1 MFSRYIIAYVFKHK
15 YAKNMQK
22 YAICKIC
29 KLKNIFLE
37 SPNGKTNF
45 CPGSA
50 ALPISCR
57 NIHLHKD
64 PLCNDQLLNEI
75 FFAMWRS
82 EKS

>member
-1 MFSRYIIAYVFKHK
+1 
-15 YAKNMQK
+15 MQK

-45 CPGSA
+45 CPSST
-50 ALPISCR
+50 ALSISCR

-64 PLCNDQLLNEI
+64 PLCNDQLLNQLEI
-75 FFAMWRS
+75 P
-82 EKS
+82 KY